1 MSWTR
6 RFPAVPAG
14 FPAALPAAL
23 LALLLAV
30 LAVLAAAPAAR
41 AHEERPVTFPDG
53 SGSVPRYRQ
62 AEPDLIV
69 CKADRGD
76 FEKRISAFPAELR
89 QRNLDLFAR
98 CEREGYRHLQQAVDK
113 VDRPGMNIAILPGL
127 YEEEPSLPEPA
138 GECAALEA
146 PKSSFGYQILS
157 YEQQARCPHNQNLVA
172 ILGKKDL
179 QIEGT
184 GASRLDV
191 VVDAGYRKLNAIRA
205 DKSNGIYFRN
215 FTAQRTTF
223 NSLYV
228 LAGDGFVI
236 DDVLTRWNDEYGFLT
251 FASDHGLYKNCESYG
266 NGDSG
271 IYPGSASNINDG
283 RGYDVPRYSI
293 EITGCRSHHN
303 MVGYSGTAGDSVWV
317 HDNEFDQNMGGASMD
332 SAFPGHPG
340 LPQNHAKFER
350 NLIHDNN
357 QDYYRYV
364 ADGTCAKAPADRGYE
379 QGVVC
384 PQISMPPGTGII
396 TAGGNWN
403 IYENNWVYGH
413 RRAAFFLSAV
423 PAFIRG
429 EEEWSKQ
436 ADTSHHNR
444 YAGNVL
450 GKDRSGASRPN
461 GMDVWWDGQGKRNCW
476 QDGPDG
482 STPGTLPECGGARGQ
497 VSGAS
502 ARLVGEPVKLVQLLV
517 CADYNVQARRL
528 PAGCDW
534 YGARGLERVETQI
547 ALAVA
552 AVLLLV
558 GGTLWWRRLRRD
570 RLGTAAFAVGAAGLA
585 LDVAGSTMSLAGTP
599 VPALALLLQGVWW
612 TGTGLALRG
621 SRPWLARLT
630 LLLGALTLLD
640 AFDKA
645 VLMIPWIPVGPAWI
659 RGLVAV
665 VWVLWAVIAS
675 ARTDAG
681 PPPTTTPPGDAP
693 SGDRIPVP
701 AGAAPARRTAATPT
715 GPDQGPAG
723 SAPTPDTP
731 RTGNPTE
738 APSPAGDPRP
748 NTRPEDGSANGGSGA
763 DTGSAGASGADGPP
777 APGGGTPGGAA

>member
-6 RFPAVPAG
+6 RFPAVPG
-14 FPAALPAAL
+14 ALLAAL
-23 LALLLAV
+23 LALVAL
-30 LAVLAAAPAAR
+30 LAAAPAAR

-53 SGSVPRYRQ
+53 SGSVPRYRA

-69 CKADRGD
+69 CKTDRAA
-76 FEKRISAFPAELR
+76 FEKRISGFPEQLR

-98 CEREGYRHLQQAVDK
+98 CERSGFRHLQEAVDK
-113 VDRPGMNIAILPGL
+113 VDRPGMNIAVLPGL
-127 YEEEPSLPEPA
+127 YEEEPSLPEPT
-138 GECAALEA
+138 GECASLKA
-146 PKSSFGYQILS
+146 PTSSFGYQILS
-157 YEQQARCPHNQNLVA
+157 YEQQVRCPHNQNLVA
-172 ILGKKDL
+172 VLGKTDL

-191 VVDAGYRKLNAIRA
+191 VIDSKYRKLNGIRA
-205 DKSNGIYFRN
+205 DRSDGVYFRN

-228 LAGDGFVI
+228 LAADGFVI

-317 HDNEFDQNMGGASMD
+317 HDNEFDHNMGGASMD

-364 ADGTCAKAPADRGYE
+364 ADGTCAKDPVDRGYE
-379 QGVVC
+379 EGVVC

-403 IYENNWVYGH
+403 IYEDNWVYGH
-413 RRAAFFLSAV
+413 QRAAFFLSAV

-429 EEEWSKQ
+429 ESAWSKQ
-436 ADTSHHNR
+436 ADTSHRNR

-450 GKDRSGASRPN
+450 GRDKAGNPRPN
-461 GMDVWWDGQGKRNCW
+461 GMDVWWDGQGKGNCW

-482 STPGTLPECGGARGQ
+482 STPGAPPRCGGERGE
-497 VSGAS
+497 VSGSS
-502 ARLVGEPVKLVQLLV
+502 ARLVGEPVKLAQLMV

-534 YGARGLERVETQI
+534 YGASGLERVETQA

-552 AVLLLV
+552 CVLLLV
-558 GGTLWWRRLRRD
+558 GGILWWRRLRGTRTGTVASL
-570 RLGTAAFAVGAAGLA
+570 LGLAGLA
-585 LDVAGSTMSLAGTP
+585 LDVAGSTTGLTATA
-599 VPALALLLQGVWW
+599 VPALALLLLGLWW
-612 TGTGLALRG
+612 TGAGLALRPD
-621 SRPWLARLT
+621 RPWFARLT

-645 VLMIPWIPVGPAWI
+645 VLMIPWIPLGPAWI
-659 RGLVAV
+659 RGIVAV

-675 ARTDAG
+675 ARPG
-681 PPPTTTPPGDAP
+681 PGTVPSGDAP
-693 SGDRIPVP
+693 GGDPAGDREPVP
-701 AGAAPARRTAATPT
+701 AGGTP
-715 GPDQGPAG
+715 
-723 SAPTPDTP
+723 
-731 RTGNPTE
+731 
-738 APSPAGDPRP
+738 
-748 NTRPEDGSANGGSGA
+748 
-763 DTGSAGASGADGPP
+763 SAGARE
-777 APGGGTPGGAA
+777 GAA

>member
-6 RFPAVPAG
+6 RFPAVPAALL
-14 FPAALPAAL
+14 AALAAL
-23 LALLLAV
+23 LAFLSLLV
-30 LAVLAAAPAAR
+30 AAPPAS
-41 AHEERPVTFPDG
+41 AHEERPVALPDG
-53 SGSVPRYRQ
+53 TGSVPRHRD
-62 AEPDLIV
+62 AEPDLVV
-69 CKADRGD
+69 CKTDRPA
-76 FEKRISAFPAELR
+76 FERRVAGFPDELK
-89 QRNLDLFAR
+89 QRNLALFER
-98 CEREGYRHLQQAVDK
+98 CEKNGYRHLQEAVDA

-127 YEEEPSLPEPA
+127 YEEEPSLPKPT
-138 GECAALEA
+138 GECAELEA
-146 PKSSFGYQILS
+146 PNSALGYQILS
-157 YEQQARCPHNQNLVA
+157 YEQQLACRHNQNLVA
-172 ILGKKDL
+172 ILGKTDL

-191 VVDAGYRKLNAIRA
+191 VIDAKYQKLNAIRA

-283 RGYDVPRYSI
+283 RGYEVPRYSI

-317 HDNEFDQNMGGASMD
+317 HDNELDQNMGGASMD
-332 SAFPGHPG
+332 SAFHGHPG

-357 QDYYRYV
+357 QDYYPFV
-364 ADGTCAKAPADRGYE
+364 ADGTCAKPPIERGYE

-403 IYENNWVYGH
+403 LYENNWVYGH
-413 RRAAFFLSAV
+413 RRAGFFLSAV

-429 EEEWSKQ
+429 EEDWGKQ
-436 ADTSHHNR
+436 TDTSHHNR

-450 GKDRSGASRPN
+450 GKDKSGASRPN
-461 GMDVWWDGQGKRNCW
+461 GMDVWWDGQGRANCW

-482 STPGTLPECGGARGQ
+482 STPGTVPQCGDRRGA

-502 ARLVGEPVKLVQLLV
+502 ARLVGEPVKLAQLLV
-517 CADYNVQARRL
+517 CADYNVQARKL

-534 YGARGLERVETQI
+534 YGARGAARVETQL
-547 ALAVA
+547 AAAVA

-558 GGTLWWRRLRRD
+558 GGVLWWRRLRGS
-570 RLGTAAFAVGAAGLA
+570 RLGTAASLLGLAGLV
-585 LDVAGSTMSLAGTP
+585 LDVAGSTMPLTATP
-599 VPALALLLQGVWW
+599 VPALALLLTGLWW
-612 TGTGLALRG
+612 TGVGLTLRPD
-621 SRPWLARLT
+621 RPWLARLT
-630 LLLGALTLLD
+630 LLLGGLTLLD

-665 VWVLWAVIAS
+665 LWVLWAVIAS
-675 ARTDAG
+675 ARPGTPARPAG
-681 PPPTTTPPGDAP
+681 PGGDP
-693 SGDRIPVP
+693 DGDR
-701 AGAAPARRTAATPT
+701 APAPDGPAPALSTAATPE
-715 GPDQGPAG
+715 PPA
-723 SAPTPDTP
+723 T
-731 RTGNPTE
+731 
-738 APSPAGDPRP
+738 AGDPR
-748 NTRPEDGSANGGSGA
+748 
-763 DTGSAGASGADGPP
+763 
-777 APGGGTPGGAA
+777 